1 MDRVGTTEPVD
12 GRCKAIVFAGAPIG
26 KAVKS
31 TTRIG
36 CEFPVSASVVLP
48 HLPSIPETVESM
60 AERPLTEQRQLEK
73 LRNLVAECL
82 EGNDFYRGR
91 IEESGL
97 GGEIGSLQ
105 QFSEAMSFTT
115 KMDLVWDREEF
126 PPYGSNLTYPIG
138 RYSRYCQSSGTT
150 RGPLPSLD
158 TAESWA
164 AMLDCW
170 DEVYRTAGVGRDD
183 VVFFAFSFGPFL
195 GFWTAF
201 ESATRRG
208 NLSIPGGGLSSK
220 ARLQAMVAHEV
231 DVLCCTPTYALR
243 LGELFSQ
250 HEDDEVSRYRLG
262 KIVVAGEPGG
272 SLTEVRKRITE
283 LWKGARVYDH
293 HGMTEV
299 GPVTYEPAGKPLSL
313 CVIEEAYYAEIIDR
327 ETHREVDPGQSGE
340 LVLTTLTRTA
350 CPLLRYRTGD
360 LVEKA
365 YHQPEDADEPVTCL
379 EGGIL
384 GRVDEMVVIRGVNIY
399 PTAVEKIIRGF
410 PEVVEFQV
418 IQTTRQSM
426 AELEVSIEAEDGA
439 PPDLVDR
446 VARELADAFTLR
458 IPVRLVDRGAL
469 PRFEF
474 KSKRWIKQ

>member
-1 MDRVGTTEPVD
+1 MPDRASIESLQTE
-12 GRCKAIVFAGAPIG
+12 RLRA
-26 KAVKS
+26 
-31 TTRIG
+31 
-36 CEFPVSASVVLP
+36 L
-48 HLPSIPETVESM
+48 L
-60 AERPLTEQRQLEK
+60 LE
-73 LRNLVAECL
+73 LRS
-82 EGNDFYRGR
+82 GNAFYRDR
-91 IEESGL
+91 LAKAAL
-97 GGEIGSLQ
+97 GEVPTLAE
-105 QFSEAMSFTT
+105 FVAKMPFTS

-138 RYSRYCQSSGTT
+138 RYSRFCQSSGTT

-158 TAESWA
+158 TAESWS

-170 DEVYRTAGVGRDD
+170 DRVYEAAGVGPGEKI
-183 VVFFAFSFGPFL
+183 FFAFSFGPFL

-231 DVLCCTPTYALR
+231 EVLCCTPTYAMR
-243 LGELFSQ
+243 LGELFAA
-250 HEDDEVSRYRLG
+250 HANDETATYRLK

-272 SLTEVRKRITE
+272 SLPEVRRRLSD
-283 LWKGARVYDH
+283 LWKGARVFDH
-293 HGMTEV
+293 HGMTET
-299 GPVTYEPAGKPLSL
+299 GPVTYEHPDKPLAL
-313 CVIEEAYYAEIIDR
+313 CVIEEAYFAEIIDR
-327 ETHREVDPGQSGE
+327 ETQTEVAPGQKGE

-365 YHQPEDADEPVTCL
+365 YFTPAGASSGLCL

-384 GRVDEMVVIRGVNIY
+384 GRVDEMVVIRGVNVY

-418 IQTTRQSM
+418 VQTTRQSM
-426 AELEVSIEAEDGA
+426 AELEVMIEADA
-439 PPDLVDR
+439 KARPDLAEHVQ
-446 VARELADAFTLR
+446 RELADAFTLR
-458 IPVRLVDRGAL
+458 IPVKMVEAGEL
-469 PRFEF
+469 PRYEF
-474 KSKRWIKQ
+474 KSRRWVRQ

>member
-1 MDRVGTTEPVD
+1 MPDRASIESLQTERLRALLLELRSGNAFYRD
-12 GRCKAIVFAGAPIG
+12 RLAKAALGEAP
-26 KAVKS
+26 
-31 TTRIG
+31 T
-36 CEFPVSASVVLP
+36 
-48 HLPSIPETVESM
+48 
-60 AERPLTEQRQLEK
+60 LTEF
-73 LRNLVAECL
+73 VAK
-82 EGNDFYRGR
+82 
-91 IEESGL
+91 
-97 GGEIGSLQ
+97 
-105 QFSEAMSFTT
+105 MPFTS

-138 RYSRYCQSSGTT
+138 RYSRFCQSSGTT

-158 TAESWA
+158 TAESWS

-170 DEVYRTAGVGRDD
+170 DRVYEAAGVGPGEKI
-183 VVFFAFSFGPFL
+183 FFAFSFGPFL

-231 DVLCCTPTYALR
+231 EVLCCTPTYAMR
-243 LGELFSQ
+243 LGELFAA
-250 HEDDEVSRYRLG
+250 HANDETATYRLK

-272 SLTEVRKRITE
+272 SLPEVRRRLSD
-283 LWKGARVYDH
+283 LWKGARVFDH
-293 HGMTEV
+293 HGMTET
-299 GPVTYEPAGKPLSL
+299 GPVTYEHPDKPLAL
-313 CVIEEAYYAEIIDR
+313 CVIEEAYFAEIIDR
-327 ETHREVDPGQSGE
+327 ENQTEVAPGQKGE

-365 YHQPEDADEPVTCL
+365 YFAPAGASSGLCL

-384 GRVDEMVVIRGVNIY
+384 GRVDEMVVIRGVNVY

-418 IQTTRQSM
+418 VQTTRQSM
-426 AELEVSIEAEDGA
+426 AELEVMIEADA
-439 PPDLVDR
+439 KARPDLAER
-446 VARELADAFTLR
+446 VQRELADAFTLR
-458 IPVRLVDRGAL
+458 IPVKMVEAGEL
-469 PRFEF
+469 PRYEF
-474 KSKRWIKQ
+474 KSRRWVRQ

>member
-1 MDRVGTTEPVD
+1 MPDRASIESLQTE
-12 GRCKAIVFAGAPIG
+12 RLRALLLELRAGNA
-26 KAVKS
+26 
-31 TTRIG
+31 
-36 CEFPVSASVVLP
+36 
-48 HLPSIPETVESM
+48 
-60 AERPLTEQRQLEK
+60 
-73 LRNLVAECL
+73 
-82 EGNDFYRGR
+82 FYRDR
-91 IEESGL
+91 LAKAGL
-97 GGEIGSLQ
+97 G
-105 QFSEAMSFTT
+105 EAPTLAEFVAKMPFTS

-138 RYSRYCQSSGTT
+138 RYSRFCQSSGTT

-158 TAESWA
+158 TAESWS

-170 DEVYRTAGVGRDD
+170 DRVYEAAGVGPGEKI
-183 VVFFAFSFGPFL
+183 FFAFSFGPFL

-231 DVLCCTPTYALR
+231 EVLCCTPTYAMR
-243 LGELFSQ
+243 LGELFAA
-250 HEDDEVSRYRLG
+250 HANDETATYRLK

-272 SLTEVRKRITE
+272 SLPEVRRRLSD
-283 LWKGARVYDH
+283 LWKGARVFDH
-293 HGMTEV
+293 HGMTET
-299 GPVTYEPAGKPLSL
+299 GPVTYEHPDKPLAL
-313 CVIEEAYYAEIIDR
+313 CVIEEAYFAEIIDR
-327 ETHREVDPGQSGE
+327 ENQTEVAPGQKGE

-365 YHQPEDADEPVTCL
+365 YFAPVGASSGLCL

-384 GRVDEMVVIRGVNIY
+384 GRVDEMVVIRGVNVY

-418 IQTTRQSM
+418 VQTTRQSM
-426 AELEVSIEAEDGA
+426 AELEVMIEADA
-439 PPDLVDR
+439 KARPDLAER
-446 VARELADAFTLR
+446 VQRELADAFTLR
-458 IPVRLVDRGAL
+458 IPVKMVEAGEL
-469 PRFEF
+469 PRYEF
-474 KSKRWIKQ
+474 KSRRWVRQ

>member
-1 MDRVGTTEPVD
+1 MPDRASIESLQTE
-12 GRCKAIVFAGAPIG
+12 RLRA
-26 KAVKS
+26 
-31 TTRIG
+31 
-36 CEFPVSASVVLP
+36 L
-48 HLPSIPETVESM
+48 L
-60 AERPLTEQRQLEK
+60 LE
-73 LRNLVAECL
+73 LRS
-82 EGNDFYRGR
+82 GNAFYRDR
-91 IEESGL
+91 LAKAGL
-97 GGEIGSLQ
+97 G
-105 QFSEAMSFTT
+105 EAPTLAEFVAKMPFTS

-138 RYSRYCQSSGTT
+138 RYSRFCQSSGTT

-158 TAESWA
+158 TAESWS

-170 DEVYRTAGVGRDD
+170 DRVYEAAGVGPGEKI
-183 VVFFAFSFGPFL
+183 FFAFSFGPFL

-231 DVLCCTPTYALR
+231 EVLCCTPTYAMR
-243 LGELFSQ
+243 LGELFAA
-250 HEDDEVSRYRLG
+250 HANDETATYRLK

-272 SLTEVRKRITE
+272 SLPEVRRRLSD
-283 LWKGARVYDH
+283 LWKGARVFDH
-293 HGMTEV
+293 HGMTET
-299 GPVTYEPAGKPLSL
+299 GPVTYEHPDKPLAL
-313 CVIEEAYYAEIIDR
+313 CVIEEAYFAEIIDR
-327 ETHREVDPGQSGE
+327 ENQTEVAPGQKGE

-365 YHQPEDADEPVTCL
+365 YFAPAGASSGLCL

-384 GRVDEMVVIRGVNIY
+384 GRVDEMVVIRGVNVY

-418 IQTTRQSM
+418 VQTTRQSM
-426 AELEVSIEAEDGA
+426 AELEVMIEADA
-439 PPDLVDR
+439 KARPDLAER
-446 VARELADAFTLR
+446 VQRELADAFTLR
-458 IPVRLVDRGAL
+458 IPVKMVEAGEL
-469 PRFEF
+469 PRYEF
-474 KSKRWIKQ
+474 KSRRWVRQ

>member
-1 MDRVGTTEPVD
+1 MPDRASIESLQTE
-12 GRCKAIVFAGAPIG
+12 RLRALLLELRAGN
-26 KAVKS
+26 S
-31 TTRIG
+31 
-36 CEFPVSASVVLP
+36 
-48 HLPSIPETVESM
+48 
-60 AERPLTEQRQLEK
+60 
-73 LRNLVAECL
+73 
-82 EGNDFYRGR
+82 FYRDR
-91 IEESGL
+91 LAKAAL
-97 GGEIGSLQ
+97 GEVPTLAE
-105 QFSEAMSFTT
+105 FVAKMPFTS

-138 RYSRYCQSSGTT
+138 RYSRFCQSSGTT

-158 TAESWA
+158 TAESWS

-170 DEVYRTAGVGRDD
+170 DRVYEAAGVGPGEKI
-183 VVFFAFSFGPFL
+183 FFAFSFGPFL

-231 DVLCCTPTYALR
+231 EVLCCTPTYAMR
-243 LGELFSQ
+243 LGELFAA
-250 HEDDEVSRYRLG
+250 HANDETATYRLK

-272 SLTEVRKRITE
+272 SLPEVRRRLSD
-283 LWKGARVYDH
+283 LWKGARVFDH
-293 HGMTEV
+293 HGMTET
-299 GPVTYEPAGKPLSL
+299 GPVTYEHPDKPLAL
-313 CVIEEAYYAEIIDR
+313 CVIEEAYFAEIIDR
-327 ETHREVDPGQSGE
+327 ETQTEVAPGQKGE

-365 YHQPEDADEPVTCL
+365 YFTPAGASSGLCL

-384 GRVDEMVVIRGVNIY
+384 GRVDEMVVIRGVNVY

-418 IQTTRQSM
+418 VQTTRQSM
-426 AELEVSIEAEDGA
+426 AELEVMIEADA
-439 PPDLVDR
+439 KARPDLAER
-446 VARELADAFTLR
+446 VQRELADAFTLR
-458 IPVRLVDRGAL
+458 IPVKMVEAGEL

-474 KSKRWIKQ
+474 KSRRWVRQ

>member
-1 MDRVGTTEPVD
+1 MPDRASIESLQTE
-12 GRCKAIVFAGAPIG
+12 RLRALLLELRAGNA
-26 KAVKS
+26 
-31 TTRIG
+31 
-36 CEFPVSASVVLP
+36 
-48 HLPSIPETVESM
+48 
-60 AERPLTEQRQLEK
+60 
-73 LRNLVAECL
+73 
-82 EGNDFYRGR
+82 FYRDR
-91 IEESGL
+91 LAKAAL
-97 GGEIGSLQ
+97 G
-105 QFSEAMSFTT
+105 EAPTLAEFVAKMPFTS

-138 RYSRYCQSSGTT
+138 RYSRFCQSSGTT

-158 TAESWA
+158 TAESWS

-170 DEVYRTAGVGRDD
+170 DRVYEAAGVGPGEKI
-183 VVFFAFSFGPFL
+183 FFAFSFGPFL

-231 DVLCCTPTYALR
+231 EVLCCTPTYAMR
-243 LGELFSQ
+243 LGELFAA
-250 HEDDEVSRYRLG
+250 HANDETATYRLK

-272 SLTEVRKRITE
+272 SLPEVRRRLSD
-283 LWKGARVYDH
+283 LWKGARVFDH
-293 HGMTEV
+293 HGMTET
-299 GPVTYEPAGKPLSL
+299 GPVTYEHPDNPLAL
-313 CVIEEAYYAEIIDR
+313 CVIEEAYFAEIIDR
-327 ETHREVDPGQSGE
+327 ENQTEVAPGQKGE

-365 YHQPEDADEPVTCL
+365 YFAPAGGSSGLCL

-384 GRVDEMVVIRGVNIY
+384 GRVDEMVVIRGVNVY

-418 IQTTRQSM
+418 VQTTRQSM
-426 AELEVSIEAEDGA
+426 AELEVMIEADA
-439 PPDLVDR
+439 KARPDLAER
-446 VARELADAFTLR
+446 VQRELADAFTLR
-458 IPVRLVDRGAL
+458 IPVKMVEAGEL
-469 PRFEF
+469 PRYEF
-474 KSKRWIKQ
+474 KSRRWVRQ

>member
-1 MDRVGTTEPVD
+1 MSDRSLIEN
-12 GRCKAIVFAGAPIG
+12 
-26 KAVKS
+26 
-31 TTRIG
+31 
-36 CEFPVSASVVLP
+36 
-48 HLPSIPETVESM
+48 
-60 AERPLTEQRQLEK
+60 EQFEK
-73 LRNLVAECL
+73 LRSLLGEL
-82 EGNDFYRGR
+82 RSGNAFYRERLSSAGLDSNL
-91 IEESGL
+91 ESL
-97 GGEIGSLQ
+97 DAFREK
-105 QFSEAMSFTT
+105 MPFTS

-126 PPYGSNLTYPIG
+126 APYGSNLTYPIES
-138 RYSRYCQSSGTT
+138 YSRFCQSSGTT

-158 TAESWA
+158 TAESWS

-170 DEVYRTAGVGRDD
+170 DRVYEAAGIGSREVI
-183 VVFFAFSFGPFL
+183 FFAFSFGPFL

-220 ARLQAMVAHEV
+220 ARLQAMAAH
-231 DVLCCTPTYALR
+231 DAKVLCCTPTYALR
-243 LGELFSQ
+243 LGELFS
-250 HEDDEVSRYRLG
+250 EERDEEMGRYRLQ
-262 KIVVAGEPGG
+262 KIIVAGEPGG
-272 SLTEVRKRITE
+272 SLPEVRQRISD
-283 LWKGARVYDH
+283 LWKGAEVFDH

-299 GPVTYEPAGKPLSL
+299 GPVTYEHREKPLSL
-313 CVIEEAYYAEIIDR
+313 CVIEEAYLAEVIDR
-327 ETHREVDPGQSGE
+327 ETHCEVEPGQKGE

-365 YHQPEDADEPVTCL
+365 FFQPSDAAEPVFCL

-384 GRVDEMVVIRGVNIY
+384 GRVDEMVVIRGVNVY

-418 IQTTRQSM
+418 LQTTRQSM
-426 AELEVSIEAEDGA
+426 AELEVSIEASPSA
-439 PPDLVDR
+439 SPDLAEQ

-458 IPVRLVDRGAL
+458 IPVRLVDQGAL

>member
-1 MDRVGTTEPVD
+1 MADRNQIESAQL
-12 GRCKAIVFAGAPIG
+12 KLLQSLIG
-26 KAVKS
+26 ELS
-31 TTRIG
+31 
-36 CEFPVSASVVLP
+36 C
-48 HLPSIPETVESM
+48 
-60 AERPLTEQRQLEK
+60 
-73 LRNLVAECL
+73 
-82 EGNDFYRGR
+82 GNDFYRARLETAG
-91 IEESGL
+91 IDASV
-97 GGEIGSLQ
+97 GSLAE
-105 QFSEAMSFTT
+105 FAAKMPFTT

-126 PPYGSNLTYPIG
+126 APYGSNLTFSIED
-138 RYSRYCQSSGTT
+138 YSRFCQSSGTT

-158 TAESWA
+158 TTESWS

-170 DEVYRTAGVGRDD
+170 DRVFEGADVSPRD

-208 NLSIPGGGLSSK
+208 NLSIPGGGLSSQ
-220 ARLQAMVAHEV
+220 ARLQAMVAHDA

-243 LGELFSQ
+243 LGEVFAQ
-250 HEDDEVSRYRLG
+250 HETDETAAYRLK
-262 KIVVAGEPGG
+262 KIIVAGEPGG
-272 SLTEVRKRITE
+272 SIPAVRDRISE
-283 LWKGARVYDH
+283 LWKGARVFDH

-299 GPVTYEPAGKPLSL
+299 GPVTYEHIDKPLSL
-313 CVIEEAYYAEIIDR
+313 CVIEEAYFAEVIDR
-327 ETHREVDPGQSGE
+327 ETHKEVEPGKKGE

-365 YHQPEDADEPVTCL
+365 FYQPDEAGESILSL
-379 EGGIL
+379 EGGVL
-384 GRVDEMVVIRGVNIY
+384 GRVDDMAVIRGVNVY

-426 AELEVSIEAEDGA
+426 AELEVSIEADGKA
-439 PPDLVDR
+439 DPSLAER
-446 VARELADAFTLR
+446 VAKELANAFTLR
-458 IPVRLVDRGAL
+458 IPVRMVEEGSL

-474 KSKRWIKQ
+474 KSKRWVKQ

>member
-1 MDRVGTTEPVD
+1 
-12 GRCKAIVFAGAPIG
+12 
-26 KAVKS
+26 
-31 TTRIG
+31 
-36 CEFPVSASVVLP
+36 
-48 HLPSIPETVESM
+48 M
-60 AERPLTEQRQLEK
+60 AERPGTESNQLAKLQHLVGELEK
-73 LRNLVAECL
+73 
-82 EGNDFYRGR
+82 GNDFYRERLSKAGLDSSVASL
-91 IEESGL
+91 EEYTSK
-97 GGEIGSLQ
+97 
-105 QFSEAMSFTT
+105 MPFTT

-126 PPYGSNLTYPIG
+126 PPYGSNLTCPVSE
-138 RYSRYCQSSGTT
+138 YSRYCQSSGTT

-158 TAESWA
+158 TADSWS

-170 DEVYRTAGVGRDD
+170 DRVFEAAGVGTNE

-220 ARLQAMVAHEV
+220 ARLQAMVAHDA

-243 LGELFSQ
+243 LGELYAETREAS
-250 HEDDEVSRYRLG
+250 SYRLK
-262 KIVVAGEPGG
+262 KIIVAGEPGG
-272 SLTEVRKRITE
+272 SLPEVRKKISE
-283 LWKGARVYDH
+283 LWQGAAIFDH

-299 GPVTYEPAGKPLSL
+299 GPVTYEHPDKPLSL
-313 CVIEEAYYAEIIDR
+313 CVIEDAYFAEVIDR
-327 ETHREVDPGQSGE
+327 ETHKEVKPGERGE

-365 YHQPEDADEPVTCL
+365 FFSPPGAEEPAFCL

-418 IQTTRQSM
+418 IQTTRNSM
-426 AELEVSIEAEDGA
+426 AELEVSIEAADGA
-439 PPDLVDR
+439 DRTLADR
-446 VARELADAFTLR
+446 VARDLADAFTLR
-458 IPVRLVDRGAL
+458 IPVTLVESGAL

-474 KSKRWIKQ
+474 KSKRWIQREDQP

>member
-1 MDRVGTTEPVD
+1 MR
-12 GRCKAIVFAGAPIG
+12 
-26 KAVKS
+26 S
-31 TTRIG
+31 
-36 CEFPVSASVVLP
+36 
-48 HLPSIPETVESM
+48 
-60 AERPLTEQRQLEK
+60 
-73 LRNLVAECL
+73 
-82 EGNDFYRGR
+82 GNAFYRDR
-91 IEESGL
+91 LAKAAL
-97 GGEIGSLQ
+97 G
-105 QFSEAMSFTT
+105 EAPTLAEFVAKMPFTS

-138 RYSRYCQSSGTT
+138 RYSRFCQSSGTT

-158 TAESWA
+158 TAESWS

-170 DEVYRTAGVGRDD
+170 DRVYEAAGVGPGEKI
-183 VVFFAFSFGPFL
+183 FFAFSFGPFL

-231 DVLCCTPTYALR
+231 EVLCCTPTYAMR
-243 LGELFSQ
+243 LGELFAA
-250 HEDDEVSRYRLG
+250 HANDETATYRLK

-272 SLTEVRKRITE
+272 SLPEVRRRLSD
-283 LWKGARVYDH
+283 LWKGARVFDH
-293 HGMTEV
+293 HGMTET
-299 GPVTYEPAGKPLSL
+299 GPVTYEHPDKPLAL
-313 CVIEEAYYAEIIDR
+313 CVIEEAYFAEIIDR
-327 ETHREVDPGQSGE
+327 ENQTEVAPGQKGE

-365 YHQPEDADEPVTCL
+365 YFAPVGASSGLCL

-384 GRVDEMVVIRGVNIY
+384 GRVDEMVVIRGVNVY

-418 IQTTRQSM
+418 VQTTRQSM
-426 AELEVSIEAEDGA
+426 AELEVMIEADA
-439 PPDLVDR
+439 KARPDLAER
-446 VARELADAFTLR
+446 VQRELADAFTLR
-458 IPVRLVDRGAL
+458 IPVKMVEAGEL
-469 PRFEF
+469 PRYEF
-474 KSKRWIKQ
+474 KSRRWVRQ

>member
-1 MDRVGTTEPVD
+1 MPDRASIESLQTE
-12 GRCKAIVFAGAPIG
+12 RLRALLLELRAGNA
-26 KAVKS
+26 
-31 TTRIG
+31 
-36 CEFPVSASVVLP
+36 
-48 HLPSIPETVESM
+48 
-60 AERPLTEQRQLEK
+60 
-73 LRNLVAECL
+73 
-82 EGNDFYRGR
+82 FYRDR
-91 IEESGL
+91 LAKAGL
-97 GGEIGSLQ
+97 G
-105 QFSEAMSFTT
+105 EAPTLAEFVAKMPFTS

-138 RYSRYCQSSGTT
+138 RYSRFCQSSGTT

-158 TAESWA
+158 TAESWS

-170 DEVYRTAGVGRDD
+170 DRVYEAAGVGPGEKI
-183 VVFFAFSFGPFL
+183 FFAFSFGPFL

-231 DVLCCTPTYALR
+231 EVLCCTPTYAMR
-243 LGELFSQ
+243 LGELFAA
-250 HEDDEVSRYRLG
+250 HANDETATYRLK

-272 SLTEVRKRITE
+272 SLPEVRRRLSD
-283 LWKGARVYDH
+283 LWKGARVFDH
-293 HGMTEV
+293 HGMTET
-299 GPVTYEPAGKPLSL
+299 GPVTYEHPDKPLAL
-313 CVIEEAYYAEIIDR
+313 CVIEEAYFAEIIDR
-327 ETHREVDPGQSGE
+327 ENQTEVAPGQKGE

-365 YHQPEDADEPVTCL
+365 YFAPVGGSSGLCL

-384 GRVDEMVVIRGVNIY
+384 GRVDEMVVIRGVNVY

-418 IQTTRQSM
+418 VQTTRQSM
-426 AELEVSIEAEDGA
+426 AELEVMIEADA
-439 PPDLVDR
+439 KARPDLAER
-446 VARELADAFTLR
+446 VQRELADAFTLR
-458 IPVRLVDRGAL
+458 IPVKMVEAGEL
-469 PRFEF
+469 PRYEF
-474 KSKRWIKQ
+474 KSRRWVRQ

>member
-1 MDRVGTTEPVD
+1 MTDRPVTE
-12 GRCKAIVFAGAPIG
+12 AA
-26 KAVKS
+26 
-31 TTRIG
+31 
-36 CEFPVSASVVLP
+36 
-48 HLPSIPETVESM
+48 
-60 AERPLTEQRQLEK
+60 QLEK
-73 LRNLVAECL
+73 LRALIKLLQKGNRFYQPRL
-82 EGNDFYRGR
+82 EKAGIGP
-91 IEESGL
+91 EVESL
-97 GGEIGSLQ
+97 EV
-105 QFSEAMSFTT
+105 FARDMAFTT

-126 PPYGSNLTYPIG
+126 PPYGSNLTFSIDQ
-138 RYSRYCQSSGTT
+138 YSRFCQSSGTT

-158 TAESWA
+158 TSDSWS

-170 DEVYRTAGVGRDD
+170 DQVYEAAGVGTDQ

-220 ARLQAMVAHEV
+220 ARLQAMVAH
-231 DVLCCTPTYALR
+231 DANVLCCTPTYALR
-243 LGELFSQ
+243 LGEVYAA
-250 HEDDEVSRYRLG
+250 HDGDEVAAYRLK
-262 KIVVAGEPGG
+262 KIIVAGEPGG
-272 SLTEVRKRITE
+272 SLPEVRDRISE
-283 LWKGARVYDH
+283 LWKGAEVFDH

-299 GPVTYEPAGKPLSL
+299 GPVTYEHPDKPLSL
-313 CVIEEAYYAEIIDR
+313 CVIEDAYFVEVIDR
-327 ETHREVDPGQSGE
+327 ETHQEVGPGEKGE
-340 LVLTTLTRTA
+340 LVITTLTRTA

-360 LVEKA
+360 LVEKTFF
-365 YHQPEDADEPVTCL
+365 QPDGAEEPVFCL
-379 EGGIL
+379 EGGVL
-384 GRVDEMVVIRGVNIY
+384 GRVDDMAVIRGVNVY

-426 AELEVSIEAEDGA
+426 AELEVTIEADPA
-439 PPDLVDR
+439 ASPNLADR

-458 IPVRLVDRGAL
+458 IPVRLVEPDSL